1 RFRAGLPRGA
11 LRRARLVR
19 KLEPP
24 LRRADA
30 RRGHERVKPTTRKRG
45 AKGARFPEKTYQNFR
60 DPTPVN
66 PGPQARRICFTE
78 VRTESNRPLLHVP
91 VSIAF
96 SRGMKDAV
104 FRSVANLPTVAA
116 A

>member
-1 RFRAGLPRGA
+1 M
-11 LRRARLVR
+11 
-19 KLEPP
+19 EQQ
-24 LRRADA
+24 
-30 RRGHERVKPTTRKRG
+30 
-45 AKGARFPEKTYQNFR
+45 FPEKTYQNFR

-78 VRTESNRPLLHVP
+78 VRTESNRPLLHVR

-116 A
+116 AVPVAPVLLQAGAVFEAAGLFTS

>member
-1 RFRAGLPRGA
+1 M
-11 LRRARLVR
+11 
-19 KLEPP
+19 EQQ
-24 LRRADA
+24 
-30 RRGHERVKPTTRKRG
+30 
-45 AKGARFPEKTYQNFR
+45 FPEKTYQNFR

-104 FRSVANLPTVAA
+104 FRSVANLPTVAVA
-116 A
+116 VPVAPLLLRAGAVIEVAGLFTS